1 MRAVTA
7 TCYVCKGMDEHCR
20 GEGERGEAGHL
31 LLQGGDTL
39 WYTLCEEQQR
49 EVNVSGWALSSAMPS
64 DALYGGGAVL
74 VGIEIRHVVT
84 PR

>member
-1 MRAVTA
+1 M
-7 TCYVCKGMDEHCR
+7 E
-20 GEGERGEAGHL
+20 EGKERSWASPLTGRRHPVVH
-31 LLQGGDTL
+31 
-39 WYTLCEEQQR
+39 LCEEQQR